1 MSRLAYKP
9 CTQVMLWPFAAFF
22 ATFGCLILTPNASFK
37 SPRHAKADPA
47 TMMIEDIQAEAI
59 RSRLSQTGGSGQ
71 LQTYS
76 STADAI
82 AAGLKS
88 GDQFIGSDGNT
99 YTVQ

>member
-1 MSRLAYKP
+1 
-9 CTQVMLWPFAAFF
+9 
-22 ATFGCLILTPNASFK
+22 
-37 SPRHAKADPA
+37 
-47 TMMIEDIQAEAI
+47 MMIEDIQAEAI